1 MSECTSLR
9 LISTVCAGL
18 LGALCKHGDASDP
31 HKTSLAEFPSNKAKI
46 SRTPEKARGIPQRV
60 ETELF
65 TDIEAFG
72 GIDSASLAFICDRK
86 PGVYGESGS
95 SLRKQI
101 QNKVAYWKRYDC
113 KQYRALLLRIKPQE
127 EQQDGLDTSQ
137 DSISTPPSETT
148 PSQRVYS
155 SPPLFRSTSKDKLI
169 LESLRTPMLSTSVAA
184 PSRVS
189 QSASKNAT
197 YIEHSLQTENYGERS
212 IPYTDCWTAGLLT

>member
-1 MSECTSLR
+1 MSEWIVLRHSCTSLR

-18 LGALCKHGDASDP
+18 LGALRKYGDASDP
-31 HKTSLAEFPSNKAKI
+31 HKTSLAEFPSNNANI
-46 SRTPEKARGIPQRV
+46 SATRTPEKARGIPQRV

-72 GIDSASLAFICDRK
+72 GIGSASLAFICDRK

-101 QNKVAYWKRYDC
+101 QNKVAYWKRYNC
-113 KQYRALLLRIKPQE
+113 KHYRALLLRIKPQE
-127 EQQDGLDTSQ
+127 EQQDSLDTLQ
-137 DSISTPPSETT
+137 DSISTPPSET

-197 YIEHSLQTENYGERS
+197 YIEHS
-212 IPYTDCWTAGLLT
+212 